1 MNSTRLRYTTIG
13 TLSIIW
19 LNIVIP
25 LLKDTLTYRSTI
37 FPKTPINQIEVLKL
51 IASSLLLTFSLFRQG
66 IIKLKTT
73 DLCKPQNSKKMI
85 PIILLMLISTPFV
98 FGYVYDNSF
107 QSFGQM
113 ILDLG
118 GTVMDEDFDDTPP
131 GEDPLGWEEE
141 SGSWYAVDDGGNLV
155 YYNDDDGDSE
165 ALTISTS
172 GDTSWTDYSFLVDV
186 KFVEGPSNKADRAA
200 LLVYRY
206 TSGNDYYFLAMREAQ
221 DELEVYK
228 HGVGGGGH
236 LRGSV
241 SCTLVQ
247 DTWYSVNVT
256 IRNDSVWISID
267 DTYYFSGLEMLGSHS
282 NGSVGIGTRYYKVMF
297 DNIMVEIRE

>member
-1 MNSTRLRYTTIG
+1 MK
-13 TLSIIW
+13 
-19 LNIVIP
+19 NIMGFGPI
-25 LLKDTLTYRSTI
+25 I
-37 FPKTPINQIEVLKL
+37 FPKPLISQDEIIKL
-51 IASSLLLTFSLFRQG
+51 IASSLMLTFSLIRQG
-66 IIKLKTT
+66 IIKLRNP
-73 DLCKPQNSKKMI
+73 DYSNLQNSKKMI
-85 PIILLMLISTPFV
+85 PIILLMMISTQFV

-107 QSFGQM
+107 QSIGQM

-118 GTVMDEDFDDTPP
+118 GTVMEEDFGDTPP
-131 GEDPLGWEEE
+131 GEDPPGWEEE
-141 SGSWYAVDDGGNLV
+141 SGSWYAVDDGGNTV

-236 LRGSV
+236 LRGTV
-241 SCTLVQ
+241 SCTMIQ
-247 DTWYSVNVT
+247 DTWYSVNIT

-297 DNIMVEIRE
+297 DNILVEIRE